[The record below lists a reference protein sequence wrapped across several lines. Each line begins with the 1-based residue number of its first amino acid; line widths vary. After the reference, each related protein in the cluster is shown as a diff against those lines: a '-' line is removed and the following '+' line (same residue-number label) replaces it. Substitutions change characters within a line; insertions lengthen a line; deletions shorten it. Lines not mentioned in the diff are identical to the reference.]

1 MDLSGARHLG
11 IKIKYE
17 AGEFLVAL

>member
-1 MDLSGARHLG
+1 MALSGARHLG